1 MNTKISKILT
11 YATGLIGV
19 IGFFFF
25 IRIVVEGDTNIEN
38 DVNLQNSI
46 LSPFITFSI
55 ITLGATAA
63 IAVIYSLINLFKH
76 PEVLKRSLIGVGI
89 LLVLLVLSYSF
100 ASGEAVTDQLGKVLE
115 DGEAGSVSR
124 WVSTL
129 INYSF
134 ILGAVGLVFFL
145 YDFVKG
151 LVK

>member
-11 YATGLIGV
+11 YATGLIGL

-55 ITLGATAA
+55 ITLSATAL
-63 IAVIYSLINLFKH
+63 IAVGYSLINLFKH
-76 PEVLKRSLIGVGI
+76 PDVLKRSLIGVGI
-89 LLVLLVLSYSF
+89 LLVLLIVSYSF
-100 ASGEAVTDQLGKVLE
+100 ASGDAVTDQLGKVLP
-115 DGEAGSVSR
+115 DGEAGSVSK

-134 ILGAVGLVFFL
+134 ILGAIGLVFFL
-145 YDFVKG
+145 LDFVKG

>member
-46 LSPFITFSI
+46 LSPFITFSL

-134 ILGAVGLVFFL
+134 ILGAIGLVFFL

>member
-38 DVNLQNSI
+38 DVNLQNGI
-46 LSPFITFSI
+46 LSPFITFSL

-115 DGEAGSVSR
+115 NGEAGSVSR

-134 ILGAVGLVFFL
+134 ILGAIGLVFFL

>member
-46 LSPFITFSI
+46 LSPFITFSL

-115 DGEAGSVSR
+115 NGEAGSVSR

-134 ILGAVGLVFFL
+134 ILGAIGLVFFL